1 MKTYKILVV
10 DDERDIVDVVS
21 GYLKDE
27 GYEIIPAYD
36 GYEALELV
44 HRETPHL
51 VVLDVMMPGMDGFE
65 VCRQL
70 RSAGPIPVLMLTAKT
85 EDVDKIIGLEL
96 GADDYMVKPF
106 NPRELTARVKAIL
119 RRSYD
124 TYYQVEPPADVIR
137 FRDIEIDLLRRKV
150 LVRGQNPEFTAKEFE
165 LLAFLASHPGRVFSR
180 DQLLDDVWGR
190 DYFVGA
196 RTVDVHIRR
205 LREQV
210 EADPANPEY
219 ILTVWGVGYR
229 FAED

>member
-1 MKTYKILVV
+1 MREYKILVV
-10 DDERDIVDVVS
+10 DDEHDIVEVVS
-21 GYLKDE
+21 GYLKSE
-27 GYEIIPAYD
+27 GYQVIAAYD
-36 GYEALELV
+36 GYEALEKV
-44 HRETPHL
+44 YAEIPHL
-51 VVLDVMMPGMDGFE
+51 VILDVMMPGMDGFD

-70 RSAGPIPVLMLTAKT
+70 RAAGPIPVLMLTAKT

-124 TYYQVEPPADVIR
+124 QDYQAQGPTNMIR
-137 FRDIEIDLLRRKV
+137 FRDLEIDLQKRRV
-150 LVRGQNPEFTAKEFE
+150 VIRGKQPQFTAKEFE

-205 LREQV
+205 LREHV
-210 EADPANPEY
+210 EANPAEPEY
-219 ILTVWGVGYR
+219 IQTVWGVGYR